1 MAEKK
6 QFYCLRCQHRHMA
19 IHDPKQVVERTCPE
33 CRSNSVRLETAAAKA
48 AATRTS
54 AMKRAAGG

>member
-19 IHDPKQVVERTCPE
+19 IHDPKQVAERTCPE
-33 CRSNSVRLETAAAKA
+33 CRSNSVRLETAAAKTA
-48 AATRTS
+48 AQTS
-54 AMKRAAGG
+54 TMQRAAGG